1 MISSREV
8 SVRIRSHR
16 SPEPERFVY
25 VKQGGN
31 ITLECEDCRG
41 PVCHAARDGAWSRGS
56 RVTLVRLDRG
66 DSGEYSCRVADRRV
80 SISLVVQHPPEIMTK
95 YIIIKKENTLNILFL
110 FSVTSVSGELGG
122 SAKLQCHVTGL
133 PVPMVSW
140 LDSAGHTIRS
150 SSKHSIE
157 ISDFSDGKVTS
168 SLNLYNLSKADM
180 GSYTC
185 LSSNSLGM

>member
-8 SVRIRSHR
+8 SVRVRSHQ

-41 PVCHAARDGAWSRGS
+41 PVCHASRDGAWSRGS

-80 SISLVVQHPPEIMTK
+80 SISLVVQHPPEIMAK
-95 YIIIKKENTLNILFL
+95 YICISLKISIIIT
-110 FSVTSVSGELGG
+110 
-122 SAKLQCHVTGL
+122 
-133 PVPMVSW
+133 
-140 LDSAGHTIRS
+140 R
-150 SSKHSIE
+150 
-157 ISDFSDGKVTS
+157 
-168 SLNLYNLSKADM
+168 
-180 GSYTC
+180 
-185 LSSNSLGM
+185 